1 VQLRAGNYRLI
12 RKGVFVLGRPQPTA
26 SLRCITRAGG
36 TPFSALR
43 RHLGLLVFVIGVAGS
58 ASGLLHLVVNH
69 RDDGVIRDAAL
80 ARAIVVQNVTEP
92 KPALLHQKFPR
103 NRVLSGGIQGAKV
116 KRV

>member
-1 VQLRAGNYRLI
+1 
-12 RKGVFVLGRPQPTA
+12 
-26 SLRCITRAGG
+26 
-36 TPFSALR
+36 
-43 RHLGLLVFVIGVAGS
+43 VIGVAGG
-58 ASGLLHLVVNH
+58 ASSLFHLVVNH

-103 NRVLSGGIQGAKV
+103 SRFLSGGIQGVKV